1 MPWYERFG
9 WIFWSLAI
17 LAAGFL
23 PAVLVAPHVAPLD
36 GRSAKAA
43 APQPEEAAQFEG
55 PVPDPFVV
63 PGDTPLAHEVS
74 WRDLSAS
81 RPAPEVRAWATRAA
95 RACMRGP
102 LIADT
107 PAVKA
112 SAFPFNYCACLTL
125 SAIESYSL
133 GELRQLHPVLAKGH
147 RPENWAYVRWIG
159 VERRCSGI
167 SSQERLYPTSSG
179 VS

>member
-17 LAAGFL
+17 MAAGFL
-23 PAVLVAPHVAPLD
+23 PAVLVAPYVTPVE
-36 GRSAKAA
+36 GRPAMAA
-43 APQPEEAAQFEG
+43 APQPGVAAQLEG

-63 PGDTPLAHEVS
+63 PGDTPLAREVT
-74 WRDLSAS
+74 WRDLSTS
-81 RPAPEVRAWATRAA
+81 RPAREVRAWATRAA

-102 LIADT
+102 LIADA

-125 SAIESYSL
+125 SAIERYSL
-133 GELRQLHPVLAKGH
+133 GELRQLRPVFAKGH

-167 SSQERLYPTSSG
+167 SSRERLYPAATSS
-179 VS
+179 S